1 MGEPSIIVGVLH
13 MKSET
18 LLAIT
23 AVLFFAL
30 IAYSNQ
36 GIYEVTEIINT
47 PKCIHPPPLIEA
59 PKHPP
64 VEVTEDEKKNGVH
77 PKKPTTHLPKFRV
90 THEDRFE
97 TSQDI
102 QIVVWTWKGGSSVNA
117 DQLRQT
123 IAAVHERLSIIPR
136 EHSGYVDLLM
146 ETCAAETLL
155 GEIVRQRNGP
165 ALGIFQM
172 LRSTERDTLAWLK
185 RRFPE
190 VYVEVRSF
198 YDRRRSAEWNLT
210 KNVPYS
216 AAVST
221 AYYWRRCG
229 DALADLLETRGDRA
243 RVWKKYYN
251 TYLGKGTV
259 SGYIKKSERY
269 L

>member
-1 MGEPSIIVGVLH
+1 
-13 MKSET
+13 MKPET
-18 LLAIT
+18 IFAIT
-23 AVLFFAL
+23 AVLFLLLFA
-30 IAYSNQ
+30 YPNK
-36 GIYEVTEIINT
+36 GIYEVKEVINDSE
-47 PKCIHPPPLIEA
+47 CIHPPPLIEV
-59 PKHPP
+59 PKQAP
-64 VEVTEDEKKNGVH
+64 VEVTEDEERNTAQ
-77 PKKPTTHLPKFRV
+77 PKKQTTYLPKFRV
-90 THEDRFE
+90 THEERFE
-97 TSQDI
+97 TSRDI
-102 QIVVWTWKGGSSVNA
+102 RIIVWTWRGGSPVNV

-172 LRSTERDTLAWLK
+172 LRTTERDTLAWLK

-190 VYVEVRSF
+190 VYAEVRSF
-198 YDRRRSAEWNLT
+198 YNRRKSAEWNLT

-229 DALADLLETRGDRA
+229 DALADLLETRDSRA

>member
-1 MGEPSIIVGVLH
+1 

-18 LLAIT
+18 FLIIT
-23 AVLFFAL
+23 AILFL
-30 IAYSNQ
+30 VPIEYSDK
-36 GIYEVTEIINT
+36 GIYEATEIIST
-47 PKCIHPPPLIEA
+47 PKCVHPPPLIEPLKQEFINVIA
-59 PKHPP
+59 
-64 VEVTEDEKKNGVH
+64 DEKKGPVKS
-77 PKKPTTHLPKFRV
+77 KKPTASLPKFRV
-90 THEDRFE
+90 THEERFE

-102 QIVVWTWKGGSSVNA
+102 RIVVWTWKGGSSVNA

-172 LRSTERDTLAWLK
+172 LRTTELDTLAWLK
-185 RRFPE
+185 RRFPG
-190 VYVEVRSF
+190 VYAEVRSF
-198 YDRRRSAEWNLT
+198 YNRRKSAEWNLT

-216 AAVST
+216 AAIST

-229 DALADLLETRGDRA
+229 DALADLLETRDSRA

-259 SGYIKKSERY
+259 SGYIEKSERY

>member
-1 MGEPSIIVGVLH
+1 
-13 MKSET
+13 MKPEVIF
-18 LLAIT
+18 AIT
-23 AVLFFAL
+23 AVLFLSLFA
-30 IAYSNQ
+30 YPNG
-36 GIYEVTEIINT
+36 GIYEVKEIIND
-47 PKCIHPPPLIEA
+47 PECVHPPPLIEA

-77 PKKPTTHLPKFRV
+77 PKKPTSSLLKFRV

-102 QIVVWTWKGGSSVNA
+102 RIVVWTWRGGSSVNA
-117 DQLRQT
+117 NQLRQT
-123 IAAVHERLSIIPR
+123 ISAVHERLSIVPR
-136 EHSGYVDLLM
+136 GHSGYVDLLM

-172 LRSTERDTLAWLK
+172 LRTTERDTLAWLK

-190 VYVEVRSF
+190 VYAEVRSF
-198 YDRRRSAEWNLT
+198 YNRRKSAEWNLT

-216 AAVST
+216 AAIST

-229 DALADLLETRGDRA
+229 DALASITGTRDNRA
-243 RVWKKYYN
+243 RIWKKYYN

-259 SGYIKKSERY
+259 SGYIKKSEKY

>member
-1 MGEPSIIVGVLH
+1 MKPEIIF
-13 MKSET
+13 
-18 LLAIT
+18 AII
-23 AVLFFAL
+23 AILFFAP
-30 IAYSNQ
+30 IMYSDK
-36 GIYEVTEIINT
+36 GSYEVAEDTNAFE
-47 PKCIHPPPLIEA
+47 CVHPPPLIEPSKQESISA
-59 PKHPP
+59 IA
-64 VEVTEDEKKNGVH
+64 DEKKGPVKS
-77 PKKPTTHLPKFRV
+77 KKPTTPLPKFRV
-90 THEDRFE
+90 THEERFE

-102 QIVVWTWKGGSSVNA
+102 RIVVWTWRGGSSVNS

-136 EHSGYVDLLM
+136 GHSGYVDLLM

-172 LRSTERDTLAWLK
+172 LRTTERDTLAWLK

-190 VYVEVRSF
+190 VYIEVRSF
-198 YDRRRSAEWNLT
+198 YNRRKSAEWNLT

-229 DALADLLETRGDRA
+229 DALAGLLETRDNRA

-259 SGYIKKSERY
+259 SGYIEKSERY

>member
-1 MGEPSIIVGVLH
+1 
-13 MKSET
+13 MKPEAIF
-18 LLAIT
+18 AIT
-23 AVLFFAL
+23 AVLFLSLF
-30 IAYSNQ
+30 AYSHK
-36 GIYEVTEIINT
+36 GVYEVIEDTNT
-47 PKCIHPPPLIEA
+47 LKCVHPPPLIEPLKQEFINVIA
-59 PKHPP
+59 
-64 VEVTEDEKKNGVH
+64 DEKKGPVKS
-77 PKKPTTHLPKFRV
+77 KKPTASLPKFRV
-90 THEDRFE
+90 THEERFE

-102 QIVVWTWKGGSSVNA
+102 RIVVWTWRGGSSVNA

-172 LRSTERDTLAWLK
+172 LRTTERDTLAWLK
-185 RRFPE
+185 RRFPG
-190 VYVEVRSF
+190 VYAEVRSF
-198 YDRRRSAEWNLT
+198 YNRRKSAEWNLT

-216 AAVST
+216 AAIST

-229 DALADLLETRGDRA
+229 DALADLLETRDSRA

-259 SGYIKKSERY
+259 SGYIEKSERY

>member
-1 MGEPSIIVGVLH
+1 MKLNAFLVIAVL
-13 MKSET
+13 
-18 LLAIT
+18 
-23 AVLFFAL
+23 LFFAL
-30 IAYSNQ
+30 ITYSDK
-36 GIYEVTEIINT
+36 GVYEVTEIIDT
-47 PKCIHPPPLIEA
+47 PDCAHPPPLIEA
-59 PKHPP
+59 PKQESIS
-64 VEVTEDEKKNGVH
+64 VIADEKRGPVKS
-77 PKKPTTHLPKFRV
+77 KKLTTPFPTFRV
-90 THEDRFE
+90 THEERFG

-102 QIVVWTWKGGSSVNA
+102 RIVVWTWRGGSSINA

-172 LRSTERDTLAWLK
+172 LRTTERDTLAWLK

-190 VYVEVRSF
+190 VYAEVRSF
-198 YDRRRSAEWNLT
+198 YNRKKSAEWNLT

-216 AAVST
+216 TAIST

-229 DALADLLETRGDRA
+229 DALADLLETRDSRA

-259 SGYIKKSERY
+259 SGYIEKSERY

>member
-1 MGEPSIIVGVLH
+1 
-13 MKSET
+13 MKPEAIF
-18 LLAIT
+18 AIT
-23 AVLFFAL
+23 AVLFLSLF
-30 IAYSNQ
+30 AYSHK
-36 GIYEVTEIINT
+36 GIYEAIEDANT
-47 PKCIHPPPLIEA
+47 LKCVHPPPLIEP
-59 PKHPP
+59 PKQ
-64 VEVTEDEKKNGVH
+64 ESIGAIAEEKRGLVKS
-77 PKKPTTHLPKFRV
+77 KKPTSSLLKFRV

-102 QIVVWTWKGGSSVNA
+102 RIVVWTWGGGSSVNA

-123 IAAVHERLSIIPR
+123 IAAVHERLSIVPR
-136 EHSGYVDLLM
+136 EHSGYVELLM
-146 ETCAAETLL
+146 ETCATETLL

-172 LRSTERDTLAWLK
+172 LRTTERDTLAWLK

-190 VYVEVRSF
+190 VYAEVRSF
-198 YDRRRSAEWNLT
+198 YNRRKSAEWNLT

-216 AAVST
+216 TAIST

-229 DALADLLETRGDRA
+229 DALVDLLETRDNRA

-259 SGYIKKSERY
+259 SGYIEKSERY